1 MEQKYEY
8 VPAFV
13 KVNENL
19 SSVSSAL
26 DLNTLGSSE
35 LTTVC
40 GISSRLIHVTVVPA
54 ATVKVAGKKL
64 KLSIL
69 TSKVCSWP
77 CCIVEP
83 KYPEPAANKAKA
95 LKSENVNA
103 VMHKHVRII
112 SFISLFLFE
121 CSYLSAR
128 HALRRQAGL
137 TDLNVTG
144 APASVRLPLRTTPRF
159 ETRGVTSNRRT
170 VAAPKCEGLIGRI
183 PAL

>member
-13 KVNENL
+13 KVNKNL

-26 DLNTLGSSE
+26 DLNALGSSE

-54 ATVKVAGKKL
+54 ATVKVTGEKL

-69 TSKVCSWP
+69 TSTICSWP
-77 CCIVEP
+77 CCVVEP
-83 KYPEPAANKAKA
+83 KYPEPADNKTTA
-95 LKSENVNA
+95 LNSENVNT

-112 SFISLFLFE
+112 SFISSFLFE
-121 CSYLSAR
+121 CSYLSS
-128 HALRRQAGL
+128 LSL
-137 TDLNVTG
+137 TRCQFFPRTHCVATTASREEG
-144 APASVRLPLRTTPRF
+144 AESTF
-159 ETRGVTSNRRT
+159 T
-170 VAAPKCEGLIGRI
+170 VM
-183 PAL
+183 

>member
-13 KVNENL
+13 KVNKNL
-19 SSVSSAL
+19 SSVSRAL
-26 DLNTLGSSE
+26 DLNALGSSE

-54 ATVKVAGKKL
+54 ATVKVTGEKL

-69 TSKVCSWP
+69 TSTVCSWP
-77 CCIVEP
+77 CCVVEP
-83 KYPEPAANKAKA
+83 KYPEPADNKATA
-95 LKSENVNA
+95 LNSENVNT

-121 CSYLSAR
+121 CSYLSS
-128 HALRRQAGL
+128 LSLTRRQFFAR
-137 TDLNVTG
+137 THFVATTASREEG
-144 APASVRLPLRTTPRF
+144 AESTF
-159 ETRGVTSNRRT
+159 T
-170 VAAPKCEGLIGRI
+170 VM
-183 PAL
+183 

>member
-40 GISSRLIHVTVVPA
+40 GISSRLVHVTVVPA
-54 ATVKVAGKKL
+54 ATVKVTGEKL

-69 TSKVCSWP
+69 TSTVCSWP
-77 CCIVEP
+77 CCVGEP
-83 KYPEPAANKAKA
+83 KYAEPAANKAKA
-95 LKSENVNA
+95 LN
-103 VMHKHVRII
+103 

-121 CSYLSAR
+121 CSYLSS
-128 HALRRQAGL
+128 LSLTRRQFFPRTHFAA
-137 TDLNVTG
+137 TTASKEEG
-144 APASVRLPLRTTPRF
+144 AESTF
-159 ETRGVTSNRRT
+159 T
-170 VAAPKCEGLIGRI
+170 VM
-183 PAL
+183 

>member
-19 SSVSSAL
+19 SSVSRAL
-26 DLNTLGSSE
+26 DLNALGSSE

-54 ATVKVAGKKL
+54 ATVKVTGEKL

-69 TSKVCSWP
+69 TSTVCSWP
-77 CCIVEP
+77 CCVVEP
-83 KYPEPAANKAKA
+83 KYPEPADNKATA
-95 LKSENVNA
+95 LNSENVNT

-112 SFISLFLFE
+112 SLISKPDTPPVLRPNSL
-121 CSYLSAR
+121 CSHYSFQGR
-128 HALRRQAGL
+128 GSRIDFHCDVRRGAGNFPVSY
-137 TDLNVTG
+137 TVFTTRIRVN
-144 APASVRLPLRTTPRF
+144 PAAIHVVP
-159 ETRGVTSNRRT
+159 
-170 VAAPKCEGLIGRI
+170 VAKNGICLV
-183 PAL
+183 